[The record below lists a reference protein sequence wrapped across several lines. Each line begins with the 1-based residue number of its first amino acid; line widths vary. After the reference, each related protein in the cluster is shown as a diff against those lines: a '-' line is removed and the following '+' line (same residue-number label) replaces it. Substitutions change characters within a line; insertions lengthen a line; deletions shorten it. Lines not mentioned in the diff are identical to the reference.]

1 MRMLN
6 LTALG
11 LGGAVLIV
19 VGVAVS
25 WQRTL
30 IPAALDGTVRNIAT
44 FEVDQPGVDDWVSLI
59 VDDNEITTG
68 NDALMCLRDGS
79 TATKSAFSRQ
89 VYVDGVPCEL
99 PFPRQAVSDT
109 IVPLLL
115 AGILASI
122 VLSKRTRPKVPVGDS

>member
-6 LTALG
+6 LTVLG
-11 LGGAVLIV
+11 LVGAVLIV

-79 TATKSAFSRQ
+79 T
-89 VYVDGVPCEL
+89 
-99 PFPRQAVSDT
+99 
-109 IVPLLL
+109 
-115 AGILASI
+115 
-122 VLSKRTRPKVPVGDS
+122 